1 MRGLYVLFLR
11 RLPGCWRNNKR
22 SGVDSIEGSRNG
34 GGLFDPAAIKKK
46 AQQLEE
52 KAGKPEFWDD
62 PAGASKVMQELGQLK
77 ERLETY
83 GRLSGLIAE
92 WKVLLQVYKELQSE
106 EGAGEFLQEARVFQ
120 QEATSLLDKEELA
133 LLFRGRYDYRNAIL
147 ALHPGAGGLEA
158 QDWTEMLFRMYT
170 RWAEKKGFKTEVLD
184 LLQGE
189 EAGIKSVTFLIQ
201 GEKAYGFLQAE
212 RGVHRLVRISP
223 FDTGGRRHTSFASVD
238 VLPEVEEGVDVEL
251 NDDDLKIDTFRA
263 RGAGGQHVN
272 TTDSAV
278 RITHLPTGLVVQ
290 CQYERSQHSNK
301 ERALQILLARLAD
314 RAQRLQK
321 EKMQALRGEQK
332 EIAWG
337 SQIRSYVFHP
347 YALVKDHRTGEERG
361 DIQAVMDGEIDL
373 FLEVFLR
380 YNAAGVLPATDASF
394 QS

>member
-1 MRGLYVLFLR
+1 
-11 RLPGCWRNNKR
+11 
-22 SGVDSIEGSRNG
+22 
-34 GGLFDPAAIKKK
+34 
-46 AQQLEE
+46 
-52 KAGKPEFWDD
+52 
-62 PAGASKVMQELGQLK
+62 MQELGQLK
-77 ERLETY
+77 ERLEAH
-83 GRLSGLIAE
+83 GRLNAIMAE
-92 WKVLLQVYKELQSE
+92 WKASLQVYKELQSE
-106 EGAGEFLQEARVFQ
+106 EGATEFLQEARAFQ
-120 QEATSLLDKEELA
+120 QEVTTFLDKEELA
-133 LLFRGRYDYRNAIL
+133 LLFRGRYDHRNAIL

-158 QDWTEMLFRMYT
+158 QDWTEMLLRMYT
-170 RWAEKKGFKTEVLD
+170 RWAEKRGFKTEILD
-184 LLQGE
+184 ILPGE

-251 NDDDLKIDTFRA
+251 NPDDLKIDTFRA

-290 CQYERSQHSNK
+290 CQNERSQHSNK
-301 ERALQILLARLAD
+301 ERALRILLARLAD
-314 RAQRLQK
+314 RAQREQK
-321 EKMQALRGEQK
+321 EKMQVLRGEQK

-347 YALVKDHRTGEERG
+347 YALVKDHRTGEEMG

-373 FLEVFLR
+373 FLAVYLR
-380 YNAAGVLPATDASF
+380 HSASEAAS
-394 QS
+394 S